1 MKLEEEERVMQASDD
16 DRLAYDIRDV
26 ARRLGLGK
34 SAAYTAAARGQIPT
48 IKIGRKLLVS
58 KAALDRLLRGE
69 AV

>member
-1 MKLEEEERVMQASDD
+1 MMQASDD

-34 SAAYTAAARGQIPT
+34 SAAYAAAARGQIPT

-58 KAALDRLLRGE
+58 KAALDQLLSGE
-69 AV
+69 PA